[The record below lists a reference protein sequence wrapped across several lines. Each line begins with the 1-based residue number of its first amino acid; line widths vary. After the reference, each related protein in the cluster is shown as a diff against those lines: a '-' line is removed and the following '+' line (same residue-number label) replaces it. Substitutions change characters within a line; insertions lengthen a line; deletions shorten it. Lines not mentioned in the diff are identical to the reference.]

1 MELRIFSTEFSKD
14 TQIHNLMKIGP
25 VGRELFYPHC
35 SVTRLDEN
43 WLATTWVKV
52 LGICFQMTTETD
64 FLEAA
69 ATLVFTVEFSW
80 STVEMIA
87 QASDDI
93 IKVVPRMKTRSSD
106 LWPCAY

>member
-1 MELRIFSTEFSKD
+1 
-14 TQIHNLMKIGP
+14 
-25 VGRELFYPHC
+25 
-35 SVTRLDEN
+35 
-43 WLATTWVKV
+43 
-52 LGICFQMTTETD
+52 MTTETD

-93 IKVVPRMKTRSSD
+93 IKVVPRTKTRSSY
-106 LWPCAY
+106 L